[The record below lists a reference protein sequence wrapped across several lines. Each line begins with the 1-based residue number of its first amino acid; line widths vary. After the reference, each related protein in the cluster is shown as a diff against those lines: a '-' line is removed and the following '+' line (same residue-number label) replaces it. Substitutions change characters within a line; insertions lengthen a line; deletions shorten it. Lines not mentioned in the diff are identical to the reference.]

1 MLRFAANLSF
11 QYQELPFLERFE
23 AAAADGFEGVEYLF
37 PYDYPA
43 AQLAEQLS
51 QHGLKQVL
59 FNAPPGNWNAGERGI
74 AALPGREA
82 EFRASFEAA
91 SEYAQ
96 VLGCHRVHV
105 MAGILPKG
113 GERNVYWRIYRDNL
127 GWATGAAAQIGV
139 EVLIEPIN
147 TRNMPGYLLN
157 HQDEAHALIAEIGAP
172 NLKVQMDLY
181 HCQIMDGDVAMRLRD
196 AIPGKTPSI
205 GHLQIASV
213 PDRHEPD
220 EGELNYPYLFNVL
233 DELGYDGW
241 IGCEYHPRAGTRAGL
256 RWLRS
261 YQAGAVTDGLQVV
274 GERPSPSDPTTGSA
288 RHGQSII
295 QRR

>member
-11 QYQELPFLERFE
+11 QYQELPFLERFK

-43 AQLAEQLS
+43 AQLAEQLRG
-51 QHGLKQVL
+51 HNLEQVL
-59 FNAPPGNWNAGERGI
+59 FNAPPGNWNDGERGI

-82 EFRASFEAA
+82 EFRASFDLAA
-91 SEYAQ
+91 EYAQ
-96 VLGCHRVHV
+96 ALGCSKVHV
-105 MAGILPKG
+105 MAGLVPLR
-113 GERNVYWRIYRDNL
+113 EEHDLYWKIYRDNL
-127 GWATGAAAQIGV
+127 AWAAGVAAQLNV

-147 TRNMPGYLLN
+147 TRDMPGYLLKYQ
-157 HQDEAHALIAEIGAP
+157 HEAHALLREIGTP

-196 AIPGKTPSI
+196 AIPCKERPI

-213 PDRHEPD
+213 PGRHEPD
-220 EGELNYPYLFNVL
+220 EGELSYPYLFGLL

-241 IGCEYHPRAGTRAGL
+241 IGCEYHPRAGTSAGL
-256 RWLRS
+256 GWLRS
-261 YQAGAVTDGLQVV
+261 YQAGPTRAAVT
-274 GERPSPSDPTTGSA
+274 S
-288 RHGQSII
+288 
-295 QRR
+295 

>member
-11 QYQELPFLERFE
+11 QYQEIPFLERFE

-43 AQLAEQLS
+43 TRIAEQLS
-51 QHGLKQVL
+51 RYQLKQIL
-59 FNAPPGNWNAGERGI
+59 FNAPPGNWSAGERGV

-82 EFRASFEAA
+82 EFRASFDLAA
-91 SEYAQ
+91 EYAQ
-96 VLGCHRVHV
+96 VLKCPKVHV
-105 MAGILPKG
+105 MASLVPRD
-113 GERNVYWRIYRDNL
+113 GEHSMHWRVYRDNL
-127 GWATGAAAQIGV
+127 AWAAGVAVQIGV

-157 HQDEAHALIAEIGAP
+157 HQHQAHALIAEIGAP

-196 AIPGKTPSI
+196 TIPNTPRSV

-220 EGELNYPYLFNVL
+220 EGELNYPYLFSVL

-241 IGCEYHPRAGTRAGL
+241 IGCEYHPRAGTSAGL
-256 RWLRS
+256 DWLKS
-261 YQAGAVTDGLQVV
+261 YHSRTV
-274 GERPSPSDPTTGSA
+274 TGSVLVVDGEHPSA
-288 RHGQSII
+288 
-295 QRR
+295 